1 VSDEEGRLAPE
12 LEARIAALEVDQE
25 PSDFDARSWILMIL
39 FGVILPLVLLVVG
52 FRV

>member
-1 VSDEEGRLAPE
+1 MIEEGRLPPE
-12 LEARIAALEVDQE
+12 LEARIGALEVNRE

-39 FGVILPLVLLVVG
+39 FGVILPLVLLITG